1 MALDKILG
9 FFADNKEV
17 TQLIAKSVP
26 AIMGFHQAN
35 KSKNA
40 IEDYQTKLDDIEKSR
55 QQIVNPYANVT
66 NPFANMQVATKAAEM
81 QAEQADISLAN
92 TLDNLR
98 QTGAGGA
105 TALAQAAL
113 RSKQGISA
121 DIQKQETQNQRL
133 YAQGQQQM
141 EMAKAQG
148 EQARFN
154 MQENRDVRDTYRL
167 QMQMDMAQ
175 QQRAAGLATG
185 AMALASG
192 IGGLST
198 FINPEARNTE
208 STMDNTNFTRNA
220 TEAANQAGINRIN
233 NIELMEV
240 PEIPDFNFGSLS
252 ALTAQSSTPTN
263 PGVLTGSIDP
273 TGQVSQQAAPGSGYG
288 GSMNVASSSYID
300 SDYDMFQNPYS
311 VGLNNPNINNN
322 IPLIQIDPNK

>member
-1 MALDKILG
+1 MPLDKVLG

-35 KSKNA
+35 KAKNA
-40 IEDYQTKLDDIEKSR
+40 IEDYQTKLDNIEKSR

-113 RSKQGISA
+113 RSKQGITA
-121 DIQKQETQNQRL
+121 NIQQQEAQNQRL

-185 AMALASG
+185 AAALASG
-192 IGGLST
+192 VGGLST
-198 FINPEARNTE
+198 FINPEARNTGNAFNADG
-208 STMDNTNFTRNA
+208 SVAGIDYSNSQSSNAVNPFSQNLPIYSNVQTGNQTNSVIQVDQSQNTSQTPFGVSNIPAGLPAGFDMNTRLLDPND
-220 TEAANQAGINRIN
+220 EAALG
-233 NIELMEV
+233 
-240 PEIPDFNFGSLS
+240 
-252 ALTAQSSTPTN
+252 LTWDAAQN
-263 PGVLTGSIDP
+263 K
-273 TGQVSQQAAPGSGYG
+273 
-288 GSMNVASSSYID
+288 YI
-300 SDYDMFQNPYS
+300 
-311 VGLNNPNINNN
+311 
-322 IPLIQIDPNK
+322 

>member
-133 YAQGQQQM
+133 QAQGQQQM

-154 MQENRDVRDTYRL
+154 MQENRDVRDTNRL
-167 QMQMDMAQ
+167 QMQMDLAQ

-185 AMALASG
+185 AMAAASG
-192 IGGLST
+192 IGGLAT
-198 FINPEARNTE
+198 FIKPEAKNAE

-233 NIELMEV
+233 NIELMKV

-252 ALTAQSSTPTN
+252 GLTAQGSIPTN
-263 PGVLTGSIDP
+263 PGVLTGSISP
-273 TGQVSQQAAPGSGYG
+273 TGQVSQQAALGAGSGNVMSA
-288 GSMNVASSSYID
+288 GSVNMLDPA
-300 SDYDMFQNPYS
+300 YDIFQDPLSLNFPTYN
-311 VGLNNPNINNN
+311 NNPNTYT
-322 IPLIQIDPNK
+322 IDPNQQ